1 MTGTVRG
8 LKAHQSRGPPDPEVT
23 MNDSSEQNA
32 STRPSTTAAPV
43 PKAVPPVNPA
53 AVKGN
58 EDVTAPVVKPATPA
72 VPR

>member
-1 MTGTVRG
+1 
-8 LKAHQSRGPPDPEVT
+8 

-53 AVKGN
+53 TVKGN